1 MKKPLYTPK
10 ALSKLSSQELMSIAT
25 SSNSL
30 IIAKKLEFQIQV
42 RDNKFE
48 TLVLFQHDPAYM
60 DNIHRFCHEHGLD
73 PTQADKLIQVVK
85 QKMSA
90 V

>member
-10 ALSKLSSQELMSIAT
+10 ALSKLSSHELMSIAT

-48 TLVLFQHDPAYM
+48 TLVLF
-60 DNIHRFCHEHGLD
+60 
-73 PTQADKLIQVVK
+73 
-85 QKMSA
+85 
-90 V
+90 